1 MLPKR
6 RKLWVYTLWGGV
18 TGFVLGAIVT
28 VGGFLPESVA
38 GIFEIIFFAALTL
51 ALFFALFSG
60 YLKRSASGALI
71 PGLLVFVG
79 AFFGFLLGI
88 ALTLTVV
95 SMTAVALRS
104 FLGAAS

>member
-1 MLPKR
+1 MLPKH
-6 RKLWVYTLWGGV
+6 RKLWPYALWGGA

-28 VGGFLPESVA
+28 AGGFLPKSVA
-38 GIFEIIFFAALTL
+38 GIFEIIFFAAFTL

-60 YLKRSASGALI
+60 YLKRSASSVLI

-79 AFFGFLLGI
+79 AFSGFLLGI
-88 ALTLTVV
+88 AVTLTVV

-104 FLGAAS
+104 FLRAAS